1 MLSSLPRNN
10 MVPGAK
16 KITELLLNY
25 LYSAVNPACKI
36 HKGICKHFAKTVSE
50 LVRAKSSEIDIVR

>member
-25 LYSAVNPACKI
+25 FYSAVNPRRSTRESVNI
-36 HKGICKHFAKTVSE
+36 SAKTVSE
-50 LVRAKSSEIDIVR
+50 LARAKSSEIDIVR